1 MNTGFTK
8 HAIHS
13 ASGKALCTYLKKGL
27 PCNPS
32 LLIKALSICSKRS
45 FIILTCNTLK
55 KKIRILAIFILMWS
69 AYDLS
74 YILGGRGLAWEG
86 VATGIKLSGLFN
98 HRFQCLNPEDSDDGD
113 SPHSTNPSSTPLS
126 QPSPL

>member
-55 KKIRILAIFILMWS
+55 KKIRILAMFILMWS
-69 AYDLS
+69 VNDRS
-74 YILGGRGLAWEG
+74 YIQLRCFGRVWLGMGGGGG
-86 VATGIKLSGLFN
+86 VATCVKLGGFIAIIVSNAYTL
-98 HRFQCLNPEDSDDGD
+98 RIVTSLNLAP
-113 SPHSTNPSSTPLS
+113 PTRP
-126 QPSPL
+126 